1 MTLSDKL
8 KVLRLEKKM
17 TRKAVAEQTGM
28 SIATYSAYEDGKRVP
43 KRNPENYEK
52 LAALFGCT
60 VEYLKDDSVGQVAA
74 IKPEKSKRKPKG
86 GKAPVKK
93 ASIRVEL
100 QYGGR
105 AIDISA
111 LVSKA
116 QKLDAEITDLYLKPE
131 ENTAY
136 YVAGQKSGSFTIF

>member
-1 MTLSDKL
+1 MTLGEKL

-60 VEYLKDDSVGQVAA
+60 VEYLKDDSVGHAA
-74 IKPEKSKRKPKG
+74 ANNHEKPKRKPNK
-86 GKAPVKK
+86 GKAPVQK
-93 ASIRVEL
+93 AAIRVEL

-105 AIDISA
+105 VIDISA

-116 QKLDAEITDLYLKPE
+116 QELDAEMTDLYLKPE
-131 ENTAY
+131 ENMAY